1 MYDNRGNMDE
11 LFSREFERF
20 EAEPSFAVWDKL
32 EKSLEKRRR
41 AVVWLWVTRVG
52 LAASLLVAFGTGWY
66 FAMQRQPIMNTQT
79 AEIMTKKTE
88 PNDSFQNGNKPEVET
103 SQATPN
109 TPSVL
114 RLSSEKIK
122 GTKNQLTNEKEKIIT
137 SVENASSTLS
147 KNLNHA
153 ELSTLMESKPYK
165 IMTSGQPSGKLID
178 IDDHSYFLNENDR
191 AVIAANIESSRIQNG
206 HAVVGKKW
214 SVGAQISPDYHFNE
228 SNNKLDQSS
237 LQGVNAPSVTSG
249 YELKVAGGL
258 KFTYQ
263 ASEKVSIQTGV
274 NYTTYAQNSSNVPV
288 SFAGH
293 NWIGLRNDYS
303 FQDGSYGTSNK
314 ASATNSNPAA
324 LNTQMGLA
332 NISMPSGTEVSINN
346 AMTTTYAE
354 FVQNYRFS
362 QQANYLE
369 LPLLARFQ
377 VVDKAI
383 GIHLLGGINTNVL
396 LQNQV
401 QLMDRNSVL
410 AKGQL
415 EGLRNFA
422 FSSSLGLGLDYGLGD
437 RFNLSVEPLLKIML
451 SDMNADE
458 NFHVTPYTFGIYT
471 GISYKF

>member
-1 MYDNRGNMDE
+1 MYDNRNNMDE

-20 EAEPSFAVWDKL
+20 EAEPSYAVWDKL

-66 FAMQRQPIMNTQT
+66 FAMQRQPIMDTQT
-79 AEIMTKKTE
+79 AEIMTKNTE
-88 PNDSFQNGNKPEVET
+88 PNDSFQNSNKPEIET
-103 SQATPN
+103 NQATPN

-114 RLSSEKIK
+114 GLSSEKMMS
-122 GTKNQLTNEKEKIIT
+122 TENQSKNKKEKIVT
-137 SVENASSTLS
+137 SVEHVSSTAS
-147 KNLNHA
+147 KTLNYN
-153 ELSTLMESKPYK
+153 ELLTLMESKPYT
-165 IMTSGQPSGKLID
+165 IIPAGQPSGKLIG
-178 IDDHSYFLNENDR
+178 IADHSYFLNENDR
-191 AVIAANIESSRIQNG
+191 AIIAANIESSRNQNE
-206 HAVVGKKW
+206 HAVTGKKW
-214 SVGAQISPDYHFNE
+214 SVGAQVSPDYHFNE
-228 SNNKLDQSS
+228 NNNKYDQSS
-237 LQGVNAPSVTSG
+237 LQGVNVPSVASG

-258 KFTYQ
+258 KFAYQ

-274 NYTTYAQNSSNVPV
+274 NYTTYAQNSCNVPV

-354 FVQNYRFS
+354 YVQNYRFS

-369 LPLLARFQ
+369 LPLLARIQ
-377 VVDKAI
+377 VVDRAI
-383 GIHLLGGINTNVL
+383 GMHLLGGINTNVL
-396 LQNQV
+396 LRNQV

-415 EGLRNFA
+415 EGLRNLA
-422 FSSSLGLGLDYGLGD
+422 FSSSLGVGIDYGLGD
-437 RFNLSVEPLLKIML
+437 RFKLFVEPLLKIML
-451 SDMNADE
+451 SDMNTDE